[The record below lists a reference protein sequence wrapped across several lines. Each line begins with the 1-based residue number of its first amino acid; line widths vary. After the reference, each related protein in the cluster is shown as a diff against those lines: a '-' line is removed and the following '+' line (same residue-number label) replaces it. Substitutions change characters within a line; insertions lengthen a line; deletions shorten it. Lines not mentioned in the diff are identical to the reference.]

1 MRPPL
6 KKQSSPASVATVL
19 VGEDTWLEGHDL
31 DLIHVK

>member
-31 DLIHVK
+31 HLIHVK

>member
-6 KKQSSPASVATVL
+6 KKQSSPATVATVL
-19 VGEDTWLEGHDL
+19 VSEDTWLEGRAL